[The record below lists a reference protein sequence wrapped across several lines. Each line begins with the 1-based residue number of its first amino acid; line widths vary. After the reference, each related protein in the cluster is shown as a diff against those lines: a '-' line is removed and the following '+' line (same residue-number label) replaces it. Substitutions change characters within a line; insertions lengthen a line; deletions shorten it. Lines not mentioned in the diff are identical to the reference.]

1 MSALLRSFAFDE
13 PTTAY
18 LQKALQKRK
27 EEAFGQMMFNAY
39 QFEDHEAAPLQGLPD
54 GDYTLVIGADLENDT
69 MAHLSLMNAETQE
82 IVKKVEFD
90 LNPIIQSAIMYS
102 DEYSQAWGFD
112 SDDEDEQ
119 QAATQSIE
127 EVEKIRYACLT
138 DLLAPYVQTHPVLQ
152 GELLEALDFLTGYY
166 IEDRLTDLSPE
177 TTLKDRLNDP
187 LTKFIP
193 PSHTLH

>member
-1 MSALLRSFAFDE
+1 MPALLRSFAFDE

-18 LQKALQKRK
+18 LQKALEKRK

-39 QFEDHEAAPLQGLPD
+39 QFEDEEAAPLQGLPD
-54 GDYTLVIGADLENDT
+54 GDYTLLIGADLENDT
-69 MAHLSLMNAETQE
+69 TARLILMNAETQQV
-82 IVKKVEFD
+82 IKKVDFD
-90 LNPIIQSAIMYS
+90 LSPVIQSAILYR

-112 SDDEDEQ
+112 SEDEGEQ
-119 QAATQSIE
+119 QTAEQNIE
-127 EVEKIRYACLT
+127 EIEKIRYACLT
-138 DLLAPYVQTHPVLQ
+138 DILAPYAQSHPALQ

-177 TTLKDRLNDP
+177 AILQDRLNDP
-187 LTKFIP
+187 LNKFIP